1 MSRLSSLNRLLWDLV
16 ELPSIN
22 PSLGYKDAGLTGEE
36 KVAIYLE
43 DLAKAS
49 GIDSKRMKVLPGR
62 QNLILR
68 LKPSGKIKN
77 RIMLTPH
84 MDVVPAEPDAFTPKI
99 KNGCLF
105 GRGACDTKG
114 SIASFFHAFLRLSK
128 ETNRPKNT
136 EIIFVGLVDEEFGQA
151 GSRLLGQKGPKANL
165 AIAGEPTNLKVV
177 SAHKGNLW
185 IRLSTT
191 GKAAHGSTPQHGTNA
206 ITRMSPILEVLINDY
221 RKLLSEK
228 NHHLLGSPT
237 INIGAIRGGSQ
248 PNVVPD
254 SCQIDID
261 RRTIPGETDESVE
274 KEMKHLFRKLKIKSP
289 NFSATRSVPCPP
301 LDTDPSLPLVQSFL
315 KASNRRTTIGV
326 PYFTDASPIS
336 MGGTPALV
344 YGPGNIAQAHS
355 KNEWVSLEE
364 VEKAEQS
371 IFRFLS
377 NLE

>member
-1 MSRLSSLNRLLWDLV
+1 VSRLSSLDRLLWELV
-16 ELPSIN
+16 EIPSIN
-22 PSLGYKDAGLTGEE
+22 PSLEFIDADLTGEE
-36 KVAIYLE
+36 RIAQFLE
-43 DLAKAS
+43 GKANSS
-49 GIDSKRMKVLPGR
+49 GIEYRRMKVLPGR
-62 QNLILR
+62 ENLVIR
-68 LKPSGKIKN
+68 LKPAGKIKN
-77 RIMLTPH
+77 KVMLTPH
-84 MDVVPAEPDAFTPKI
+84 MDVVPATPDAFVPKI
-99 KNGCLF
+99 KNGCLY

-114 SIASFFHAFLRLSK
+114 SIASFFHAFLRLAK
-128 ETNRPKNT
+128 ERNRPKNT

-151 GSRLLGQKGPKANL
+151 GSRALAKKGPVADL

-185 IRLSTT
+185 IRLSTQ
-191 GKAAHGSTPQHGTNA
+191 GKAAHGSTPQYGNNA
-206 ITRMSPILEVLINDY
+206 INDMSPILDTLTNEY
-221 RKLLSEK
+221 PKLLSDRK
-228 NHHLLGSPT
+228 HPLLGSPT
-237 INIGAIRGGSQ
+237 ISVGTIRGGSQ

-254 SCQIDID
+254 SCEIDID
-261 RRTIPGETDESVE
+261 RRTIPGETDESVK
-274 KEMKHLFRKLKIKSP
+274 KEMKNLFRKLKIKSP
-289 NFSATRSVPCPP
+289 EFSATRSVPCPP
-301 LDTDPSLPLVQSFL
+301 LDTDPSLPIIQSFL
-315 KASNRRTTIGV
+315 KASNRRRTIGV

>member
-22 PSLGYKDAGLTGEE
+22 PSLEYKDAGLTGEE

-49 GIDSKRMKVLPGR
+49 GIESKRMKVLPGR

-68 LKPSGKIKN
+68 LKPSGKIKS

-206 ITRMSPILEVLINDY
+206 ITRMSPILEALTIDY
-221 RKLLSEK
+221 PKLLTEK
-228 NHHLLGSPT
+228 VHPLLGSPT
-237 INIGAIRGGSQ
+237 ISVGAIRGGSQ

-254 SCQIDID
+254 SCEIDID
-261 RRTIPGETDESVE
+261 RRTIPGETGESVE
-274 KEMKHLFRKLKIKSP
+274 KEMRNLFRKLKIKSP
-289 NFSATRSVPCPP
+289 EFSATRSVPCPP
-301 LDTDPSLPLVQSFL
+301 LDTDPTLPLVQSFL
-315 KASNRRTTIGV
+315 KASNRSKTIGV

>member
-1 MSRLSSLNRLLWDLV
+1 VSRLSSLDRLLWELV
-16 ELPSIN
+16 EIPSIN
-22 PSLGYKDAGLTGEE
+22 PSLECKYADFTGEE
-36 KVAIYLE
+36 RIAQFLE
-43 DLAKAS
+43 GKANSS
-49 GIDSKRMKVLPGR
+49 GIEYRRMKVLPGR
-62 QNLILR
+62 QNLVIR

-77 RIMLTPH
+77 KVMLTPH
-84 MDVVPAEPDAFTPKI
+84 MDVVPATPDAFIPKI

-114 SIASFFHAFLRLSK
+114 SIASFFHAFLRLAK
-128 ETNRPKNT
+128 ERNRPKNT

-151 GSRLLGQKGPKANL
+151 GSRTLAQKGPKANL

-185 IRLSTT
+185 IKLSTQ
-191 GKAAHGSTPQHGTNA
+191 GKAAHGSTPQYGRNA
-206 ITRMSPILEVLINDY
+206 INRMSPILDTLTNEY
-221 RKLLSEK
+221 PKLLSDRK
-228 NHHLLGSPT
+228 HPLLGSPT
-237 INIGAIRGGSQ
+237 ISVGTIRGGSQ

-254 SCQIDID
+254 SCEIDID
-261 RRTIPGETDESVE
+261 RRTIPGETDESVK
-274 KEMKHLFRKLKIKSP
+274 KEMKNLFRKLKIKSP
-289 NFSATRSVPCPP
+289 EFSATRSVPCPP
-301 LDTDPSLPLVQSFL
+301 LDTDPSLPFVQSFL
-315 KASNRRTTIGV
+315 KASNRRRTIGV

>member
-1 MSRLSSLNRLLWDLV
+1 MSRLSSLDRLLWELV
-16 ELPSIN
+16 EIPSIN
-22 PSLGYKDAGLTGEE
+22 PSLECKDADFTGEE
-36 KVAIYLE
+36 RIAQFLE
-43 DLAKAS
+43 GKANSS
-49 GIDSKRMKVLPGR
+49 GIEYRRMKVLPGR
-62 QNLILR
+62 ENLVIR
-68 LKPSGKIKN
+68 LKPAGKIKN
-77 RIMLTPH
+77 KVMLTPH
-84 MDVVPAEPDAFTPKI
+84 MDVVPATPDAFVPKI

-114 SIASFFHAFLRLSK
+114 SIASFFHAFLRLAK
-128 ETNRPKNT
+128 ERNRPKNT

-151 GSRLLGQKGPKANL
+151 GSRTLAQKGPKANL

-185 IRLSTT
+185 IKLSTQ
-191 GKAAHGSTPQHGTNA
+191 GKAAHGSTPQYGRNA
-206 ITRMSPILEVLINDY
+206 INGMSPILDTLTNEY
-221 RKLLSEK
+221 PKLLSDRK
-228 NHHLLGSPT
+228 HPLLGSPT
-237 INIGAIRGGSQ
+237 ISVGTIRGGSQ

-254 SCQIDID
+254 SCEIDID
-261 RRTIPGETDESVE
+261 RRTIPGETDESVK
-274 KEMKHLFRKLKIKSP
+274 KEMKNLFRKLKIKSP
-289 NFSATRSVPCPP
+289 EFSATRSVPCPP
-301 LDTDPSLPLVQSFL
+301 LDTDPSLPIVQSFL
-315 KASNRRTTIGV
+315 KASNRRRTIGV

>member
-22 PSLGYKDAGLTGEE
+22 PSLEYKDAGLAGEE

-43 DLAKAS
+43 DLTKSS
-49 GIDSKRMKVLPGR
+49 GIESKRMKVLPGR

-68 LKPSGKIKN
+68 LKPSGKIKS

-151 GSRLLGQKGPKANL
+151 GSRLLAQKGPKADL
-165 AIAGEPTNLKVV
+165 AIAGEPTTLKVV

-206 ITRMSPILEVLINDY
+206 ITRMSPILEALTNDY
-221 RKLLSEK
+221 RKLLSK
-228 NHHLLGSPT
+228 KVHPLLGSPT
-237 INIGAIRGGSQ
+237 ISIGTIRGGSQ

-254 SCQIDID
+254 SCEIDID

-274 KEMKHLFRKLKIKSP
+274 KEMRNLFRKLKIKSP
-289 NFSATRSVPCPP
+289 EFSATRSIPCPP
-301 LDTDPSLPLVQSFL
+301 LDTDSSLPLVQSFL

-336 MGGTPALV
+336 MGGTPTLV

>member
-1 MSRLSSLNRLLWDLV
+1 MSRLSSLDRLLWELV
-16 ELPSIN
+16 EIPSIN
-22 PSLGYKDAGLTGEE
+22 PSLECKYADFTGEE
-36 KVAIYLE
+36 RIAQFLE
-43 DLAKAS
+43 GKANSS
-49 GIDSKRMKVLPGR
+49 GIEYRRMKVLPGR
-62 QNLILR
+62 ENLVIR

-77 RIMLTPH
+77 KVMLTPH
-84 MDVVPAEPDAFTPKI
+84 MDVVPATPDTFIPKI

-114 SIASFFHAFLRLSK
+114 SIASFFHAFLRLAK
-128 ETNRPKNT
+128 ERNRPKNT

-151 GSRLLGQKGPKANL
+151 GSRTLAQKGPKANL

-185 IRLSTT
+185 IKLSTQ
-191 GKAAHGSTPQHGTNA
+191 GKAAHGSTPQYGSNA
-206 ITRMSPILEVLINDY
+206 INRMSPILDTLTNEY
-221 RKLLSEK
+221 PKLLSDRK
-228 NHHLLGSPT
+228 HPLLGSPT
-237 INIGAIRGGSQ
+237 ISVGTIRGGSQ

-254 SCQIDID
+254 SCEIDID
-261 RRTIPGETDESVE
+261 RRTIPGETDESVK
-274 KEMKHLFRKLKIKSP
+274 KEMKNLFRKLKIKSP
-289 NFSATRSVPCPP
+289 EFSATRSVPCPP
-301 LDTDPSLPLVQSFL
+301 LDTDPSLPIVQSFL
-315 KASNRRTTIGV
+315 KASNRRRTIGV

-355 KNEWVSLEE
+355 KNEWVSLGE

>member
-22 PSLGYKDAGLTGEE
+22 PSLEYKDASLTGEE

-49 GIDSKRMKVLPGR
+49 GIESKRMKVLPGR

-84 MDVVPAEPDAFTPKI
+84 MDVVPAEQDAFTPKI

-128 ETNRPKNT
+128 DTNRPKNT
-136 EIIFVGLVDEEFGQA
+136 EINFVGLVDEEFGQA
-151 GSRLLGQKGPKANL
+151 GSRLLAQKGPKADL

-206 ITRMSPILEVLINDY
+206 ITRMSPILEALTNDY

-228 NHHLLGSPT
+228 NHPLLGSPT
-237 INIGAIRGGSQ
+237 ISVGAIRGGSQ

-261 RRTIPGETDESVE
+261 RRTIPGETDETVE
-274 KEMKHLFRKLKIKSP
+274 KEMKLLFRKLKIKSP
-289 NFSATRSVPCPP
+289 YFSSTRSVPCPP

-355 KNEWVSLEE
+355 KNEWVCLKE
-364 VEKAEQS
+364 VEQAERT

-377 NLE
+377 NLS

>member
-1 MSRLSSLNRLLWDLV
+1 MSRLSSLNRLLWELV

-22 PSLGYKDAGLTGEE
+22 PSLGHGDECLTGEE

-49 GIDSKRMKVLPGR
+49 GIESKRMKVLPGR

-68 LKPSGKIKN
+68 LKPSGKVKS

-84 MDVVPAEPDAFTPKI
+84 MDVVPAVPDAFTPKI

-151 GSRLLGQKGPKANL
+151 GSRALAQKGPQANL

-185 IRLSTT
+185 IRISTQ

-206 ITRMSPILEVLINDY
+206 IDRMSPILKALTIDY
-221 RKLLSEK
+221 PKLLTK
-228 NHHLLGSPT
+228 KVHPLLGSPT
-237 INIGAIRGGSQ
+237 ISIGTIQGGSQ

-254 SCQIDID
+254 SCKIDID
-261 RRTIPGETDESVE
+261 RRTIPGETEESVE
-274 KEMKHLFRKLKIKSP
+274 REIKLLFRKLKIKRP
-289 NFSATRSVPCPP
+289 DFSATRSVPCPP
-301 LDTDPSLPLVQSFL
+301 LDTDPSIPLVQSFL

-355 KNEWVSLEE
+355 KNEWVSLKE
-364 VEKAEQS
+364 VERAEQS
-371 IFRFLS
+371 IFRFIS

>member
-1 MSRLSSLNRLLWDLV
+1 M
-16 ELPSIN
+16 E
-22 PSLGYKDAGLTGEE
+22 
-36 KVAIYLE
+36 
-43 DLAKAS
+43 
-49 GIDSKRMKVLPGR
+49 VLPTR
-62 QNLILR
+62 ENLMIR
-68 LKPSGKIKN
+68 LKPSGKIKSQ
-77 RIMLTPH
+77 IMLTPH
-84 MDVVPAEPDAFTPKI
+84 MDVVPAMPDAFLPKI

-128 ETNRPKNT
+128 EGARPKNT

-151 GSRLLGQKGPKANL
+151 GSRTLAQKGPQADL

-185 IRLSTT
+185 IRISTL
-191 GKAAHGSTPQHGTNA
+191 GKSAHGSTPQHGTNA
-206 ITRMSPILEVLINDY
+206 ITRMYPILEALTIDY
-221 RKLLSEK
+221 PKLLSK
-228 NHHLLGSPT
+228 KVHPLLGSST
-237 INIGAIRGGSQ
+237 ISIGTIRGGSQ

-254 SCQIDID
+254 SCEIDID
-261 RRTIPGETDESVE
+261 RRTIPGETAESVE
-274 KEMKHLFRKLKIKSP
+274 KEIKHLFRKLKIKRT
-289 NFSATRSVPCPP
+289 NFSASRSVPCPP
-301 LDTDPSLPLVQSFL
+301 LETDPSIPLVQSFL

-364 VEKAEQS
+364 VEIAEQS

>member
-1 MSRLSSLNRLLWDLV
+1 MSRLSSLDRLLWELV
-16 ELPSIN
+16 EIPSIN
-22 PSLGYKDAGLTGEE
+22 PSLECKYADFTGEE
-36 KVAIYLE
+36 RIAQFLE
-43 DLAKAS
+43 GKANSS
-49 GIDSKRMKVLPGR
+49 GIECKRLKVLPGR
-62 QNLILR
+62 ENLVFR
-68 LKPSGKIKN
+68 LKPSGKTKN
-77 RIMLTPH
+77 KVMLTPH
-84 MDVVPAEPDAFTPKI
+84 MDVVPATPDAFVPKI

-114 SIASFFHAFLRLSK
+114 SIASFFHAFLRLAK
-128 ETNRPKNT
+128 ERNRPKNT

-151 GSRLLGQKGPKANL
+151 GSRTLAQKGPKANL

-185 IRLSTT
+185 IKLSTQ
-191 GKAAHGSTPQHGTNA
+191 GKAAHGSTPQYGRNA
-206 ITRMSPILEVLINDY
+206 INRMSPILDTLTNEY
-221 RKLLSEK
+221 PKLLSDRK
-228 NHHLLGSPT
+228 HPLLGSPT
-237 INIGAIRGGSQ
+237 ISVGTIRGGSQ

-254 SCQIDID
+254 SCEIDID
-261 RRTIPGETDESVE
+261 RRTIPGETDESVK
-274 KEMKHLFRKLKIKSP
+274 KEMKNLFRKLKIKSP
-289 NFSATRSVPCPP
+289 EFSATRSVPCPP
-301 LDTDPSLPLVQSFL
+301 LDTDPSLPIVQSFL
-315 KASNRRTTIGV
+315 KASNRRRTIGV

>member
-1 MSRLSSLNRLLWDLV
+1 VSRLSSLNRLLWDLV

-22 PSLGYKDAGLTGEE
+22 PSLEYEDAGLTGEE
-36 KVAIYLE
+36 KVATYLE

-49 GIDSKRMKVLPGR
+49 GIESKRMEVLPGR
-62 QNLILR
+62 ENLMIR
-68 LKPSGKIKN
+68 LKPSGKIKS

-84 MDVVPAEPDAFTPKI
+84 MDVVPAMPDAFLPKI

-128 ETNRPKNT
+128 EGTRPKNT

-151 GSRLLGQKGPKANL
+151 GSRALAQKGPQADL

-185 IRLSTT
+185 IRISTQ

-206 ITRMSPILEVLINDY
+206 ITRMYPILEALTIDY
-221 RKLLSEK
+221 PKLLSK
-228 NHHLLGSPT
+228 KVHPLLGPST
-237 INIGAIRGGSQ
+237 ISIGTIRGGSQ

-254 SCQIDID
+254 SCEIDID
-261 RRTIPGETDESVE
+261 RRTIPGETAESVE
-274 KEMKHLFRKLKIKSP
+274 KEIKHLFRKLKIKSP
-289 NFSATRSVPCPP
+289 NFSASRSVPCPP
-301 LDTDPSLPLVQSFL
+301 LETDPSIPLVQSFL

-364 VEKAEQS
+364 VEIAEQS

>member
-1 MSRLSSLNRLLWDLV
+1 MSRLSSLDRLLWELV
-16 ELPSIN
+16 EIPSIN
-22 PSLGYKDAGLTGEE
+22 PSLECKYADFTGEE
-36 KVAIYLE
+36 RIAQFLE
-43 DLAKAS
+43 GKANSS
-49 GIDSKRMKVLPGR
+49 GIEYRRMKVLPGR
-62 QNLILR
+62 QNLVIR

-77 RIMLTPH
+77 KVMLTPH
-84 MDVVPAEPDAFTPKI
+84 MDVVPATPDAFIPKI

-114 SIASFFHAFLRLSK
+114 SIASFFHAFLRLAK
-128 ETNRPKNT
+128 ERNRPKNT

-151 GSRLLGQKGPKANL
+151 GSRTLAQKGPKANL

-185 IRLSTT
+185 IRLSTQ
-191 GKAAHGSTPQHGTNA
+191 GKAAHGSTPQYGRNA
-206 ITRMSPILEVLINDY
+206 INGMSPILDTLTNEY
-221 RKLLSEK
+221 PKLLSDRK
-228 NHHLLGSPT
+228 HPLLGSPT
-237 INIGAIRGGSQ
+237 ISVGKIRGGSQ

-254 SCQIDID
+254 SCEIDID
-261 RRTIPGETDESVE
+261 RRTIPGETDESVK
-274 KEMKHLFRKLKIKSP
+274 KEMKNLFRKLKIKSP
-289 NFSATRSVPCPP
+289 EFSATRSVPCPP
-301 LDTDPSLPLVQSFL
+301 LDTDPSLPIVQSFL
-315 KASNRRTTIGV
+315 KASNRRRTIGV

>member
-22 PSLGYKDAGLTGEE
+22 PSLEYKDAGLTGEE

-43 DLAKAS
+43 DLAKDS
-49 GIDSKRMKVLPGR
+49 GIESKRMKVLPGR

-68 LKPSGKIKN
+68 LKPSGKIKS

-151 GSRLLGQKGPKANL
+151 GSRLLAQKGPKADL

-206 ITRMSPILEVLINDY
+206 ITRMSPILEALTIDY
-221 RKLLSEK
+221 PKLLTEK
-228 NHHLLGSPT
+228 VHPLLGSP
-237 INIGAIRGGSQ
+237 Q
-248 PNVVPD
+248 
-254 SCQIDID
+254 
-261 RRTIPGETDESVE
+261 SV
-274 KEMKHLFRKLKIKSP
+274 
-289 NFSATRSVPCPP
+289 
-301 LDTDPSLPLVQSFL
+301 
-315 KASNRRTTIGV
+315 
-326 PYFTDASPIS
+326 
-336 MGGTPALV
+336 
-344 YGPGNIAQAHS
+344 
-355 KNEWVSLEE
+355 
-364 VEKAEQS
+364 
-371 IFRFLS
+371 
-377 NLE
+377 